1 LGNRSLPVLIVAHH
15 AHIVQGGAVVDMPA
29 LASGSGKVL

>member
-15 AHIVQGGAVVDMPA
+15 VHIVQAGTVVGVLA